1 MPTGRL
7 VLNLKGGLGNQ
18 LFGIYA
24 AMALEAEFNV
34 NCEIHTYG
42 IDLNHKSGNTD
53 ATAFQYGRDLNLV
66 KSRNL
71 NQRLLNNRH
80 IRKISEKTRFN
91 LGVLNQVRYI
101 EKNDQGKALID
112 LGNLLDSKPSTV
124 LLDGFFQDFSY
135 FNKVNEFLPDFTLA
149 EPSHWLASQK
159 ELAASLRPIIIH
171 IRLGDYF
178 QNGMQI
184 LTKDYFN
191 EALHE
196 MYRLVE
202 SDDVWVFSDSPNQ
215 AREFLDIS
223 TSKRVRFLA
232 NDQKST
238 ETLVLMREGSGLIC
252 SNSTFSYW
260 AGRTS
265 SYKRPVIF
273 PRKFSANPDLQIRNI
288 PEEWISL
295 DN

>member
-1 MPTGRL
+1 MPTRRL

-24 AMALEAEFNV
+24 AMALEAEFKL

-42 IDLNHKSGNTD
+42 IDLNHKSGKTD
-53 ATAFQYGRDLNLV
+53 ATAFQYGRDLDLV
-66 KSRNL
+66 ESRNL
-71 NQRLLNNRH
+71 GQHLLDTKY
-80 IRKISEKTRFN
+80 IRKISETIKFN
-91 LGVLNQVRYI
+91 SGVLKQVRYI
-101 EKNDQGKALID
+101 EKNDWAKTLSD
-112 LGNLLDSKPSTV
+112 LGNLLDSKPRTV

-135 FNKVNEFLPDFTLA
+135 FNKINEFLPHFTL
-149 EPSHWLASQK
+149 SKTSNWLASQK
-159 ELAASLRPIIIH
+159 ELASSLRPIIIH

-191 EALHE
+191 EALLE
-196 MYRLVE
+196 MHRLVE
-202 SDDVWVFSDSPNQ
+202 TEDVWVFSDSPNQ
-215 AREFLDIS
+215 ARKFLDVP
-223 TSKRVRFLA
+223 TSKRVTFFE

-265 SYKRPVIF
+265 SHKRPVIF
-273 PRKFSANPDLQIRNI
+273 PRRFSPNPDFQIRNV
-288 PEEWISL
+288 PKEWISL

>member
-7 VLNLKGGLGNQ
+7 VLNLRGGLGNQ

-24 AMALEAEFNV
+24 AIALEAEFKV
-34 NCEIHTYG
+34 KCEIHTRR

-66 KSRNL
+66 ESWNL
-71 NQRLLNNRH
+71 SQRLLNNSH
-80 IRKISEKTRFN
+80 IRKMSEKTRFN
-91 LGVLNQVRYI
+91 SGVLNQVRYI
-101 EKNDQGKALID
+101 EKNDWDKTLID
-112 LGNLLDSKPSTV
+112 LGDLLDSKPRTV
-124 LLDGFFQDFSY
+124 HLDGFFQDFSY
-135 FNKVNEFLPDFTLA
+135 FNRVNEFLPDFALA
-149 EPSHWLASQK
+149 EPSNWLVSQK

-196 MYRLVE
+196 MSRLVE
-202 SDDVWVFSDSPNQ
+202 TDDVWVFSDSPNQ
-215 AREFLDIS
+215 AREFLDVP

-265 SYKRPVIF
+265 SHKRPVIL
-273 PRKFSANPDLQIRNI
+273 PRKFSPDPDLQIRNV
-288 PEEWISL
+288 PKEWVSL
-295 DN
+295 GN

>member
-1 MPTGRL
+1 MSTGKM

-24 AMALEAEFNV
+24 AMALEAEFKT

-42 IDLNHKSGNTD
+42 IDLNHRSGNTD

-66 KSRNL
+66 ASRNL
-71 NQRLLNNRH
+71 SQRLQNNKH
-80 IRKISEKTRFN
+80 IRKISENIRFKS
-91 LGVLNQVRYI
+91 GVLNQVRYH
-101 EKNDQGKALID
+101 EKNNWEKTLID
-112 LGNLLDSKPSTV
+112 LANLLDSKPST
-124 LLDGFFQDFSY
+124 LFLDGFFQDFSY

-149 EPSHWLASQK
+149 NPSNWLASQK

-171 IRLGDYF
+171 IRLGDYL

-191 EALHE
+191 EALRE

-215 AREFLDIS
+215 AREFLDIP
-223 TSKRVRFLA
+223 TSKRVKFLA

-238 ETLVLMREGSGLIC
+238 ETLILMREGSGLIC

-265 SYKRPVIF
+265 SHNRPVMF
-273 PRKFSANPDLQIRNI
+273 PRKFSANPDFQIRNV
-288 PEEWISL
+288 PKEWISL

>member
-1 MPTGRL
+1 MPTARL

-24 AMALEAEFNV
+24 AMALESEFKV
-34 NCEIHTYG
+34 NCAIHTYG
-42 IDLNHKSGNTD
+42 VDLNHKSGNTD

-66 KSRNL
+66 ESRNFS
-71 NQRLLNNRH
+71 QRLLNNRH
-80 IRKISEKTRFN
+80 IRNMSENIKVD
-91 LGVLNQVRYI
+91 LGVLNQIRYI
-101 EKNDQGKALID
+101 EENDREKTLID
-112 LGNLLDSKPSTV
+112 LGHLLDSEPRTV

-135 FNKVNEFLPDFTLA
+135 FNKVNEFLPNFTLDD
-149 EPSHWLASQK
+149 PSNWLVSQK

-171 IRLGDYF
+171 IRLGDYS

-215 AREFLDIS
+215 AREFLDIPS
-223 TSKRVRFLA
+223 SKRVRFLA

-238 ETLVLMREGSGLIC
+238 ETLMLMREGSGLIC

-265 SYKRPVIF
+265 SLKRPVIF
-273 PRKFSANPDLQIRNI
+273 PRKFSLNPDLQIRNI
-288 PEEWISL
+288 PKEWISL

>member
-1 MPTGRL
+1 MPRRRL

-24 AMALEAEFNV
+24 AMALEAELKV
-34 NCEIHTYG
+34 HCAIHTYG
-42 IDLNHKSGNTD
+42 IDLNHKSGETD
-53 ATAFQYGRDLNLV
+53 ATAFQYGRDLDLV
-66 KSRNL
+66 ESRNL
-71 NQRLLNNRH
+71 SQRLLNNTF
-80 IRKISEKTRFN
+80 IRKISESTKLN
-91 LGVLNQVRYI
+91 SGVLKQVTYI
-101 EKNDQGKALID
+101 EKNDWGKTLLD
-112 LGNLLDSKPSTV
+112 LGNLLDSKPKTV

-135 FNKVNEFLPDFTLA
+135 FNKVNEFLPNFTLA
-149 EPSHWLASQK
+149 DPSNWLVSQK

-171 IRLGDYF
+171 IRLGDYS

-196 MYRLVE
+196 MYKLVE

-215 AREFLDIS
+215 AREFLDRP

-238 ETLVLMREGSGLIC
+238 ETLMLMREGSGLIC

-265 SYKRPVIF
+265 SLKRPVIF
-273 PRKFSANPDLQIRNI
+273 PRKFSPNPDLQIRNI
-288 PEEWISL
+288 PKEWISL

>member
-1 MPTGRL
+1 MSMARL

-24 AMALEAEFNV
+24 ALALEIVFKV

-42 IDLNHKSGNTD
+42 IDLNHRSGDTD
-53 ATAFQYGRDLNLV
+53 ATEFQYGRDLNLV
-66 KSRNL
+66 RSRNL
-71 NQRLLNNRH
+71 TQRLQNKKL
-80 IRKISEKTRFN
+80 IQKISENFIFN
-91 LGVLNQVRYI
+91 LGVLNQVRYL
-101 EKNDQGKALID
+101 EENDWKKTLID
-112 LGNLLDSKPSTV
+112 LGDLLDSKPSTV

-135 FNKVNEFLPDFTLA
+135 FDKVKEFLPEFTLVN
-149 EPSHWLASQK
+149 PSHWLASQQ
-159 ELAASLRPIIIH
+159 ELAASSRPIMIH
-171 IRLGDYF
+171 IRLGDYL

-191 EALHE
+191 EALRE
-196 MYRLVE
+196 MCRLVA
-202 SDDVWVFSDSPNQ
+202 SDDVWVFSDSPSQ
-215 AREFLDIS
+215 AREFLDPP
-223 TSKRVRFLA
+223 TAKRVRFLA

-265 SYKRPVIF
+265 SQTRPVIF
-273 PRKFSANPDLQIRNI
+273 PRRFSPNPDFQIRNV
-288 PEEWISL
+288 PKEWISL

>member
-1 MPTGRL
+1 MSTRRL
-7 VLNLKGGLGNQ
+7 ILNLKGGLGNQ

-24 AMALEAEFNV
+24 AMALETEFKV

-42 IDLNHKSGNTD
+42 IDLNHASGNTD
-53 ATAFQYGRDLNLV
+53 ATAFQYGRDLNLA

-71 NQRLLNNRH
+71 SQRLQNNKHIRKTSENIRFNSRLLNQ
-80 IRKISEKTRFN
+80 F
-91 LGVLNQVRYI
+91 RYL
-101 EKNDQGKALID
+101 EKNDWEKTLVD
-112 LGNLLDSKPSTV
+112 LGDLLGSKPSTI

-149 EPSHWLASQK
+149 NPSHWLASQK
-159 ELAASLRPIIIH
+159 ELAASLQPIIIH
-171 IRLGDYF
+171 IRLGDYL

-191 EALHE
+191 KALRE
-196 MYRLVE
+196 MYKLAE

-215 AREFLDIS
+215 AREFLDIPP
-223 TSKRVRFLA
+223 SKRVRFLA

-265 SYKRPVIF
+265 SHNRPVII
-273 PRKFSANPDLQIRNI
+273 PKKFSPNPDLQIRNV
-288 PEEWISL
+288 PKEWISL

>member
-1 MPTGRL
+1 MSTGRL
-7 VLNLKGGLGNQ
+7 ILNLKGGLGNQ

-24 AMALEAEFNV
+24 AMALGAEFKV
-34 NCEIHTYG
+34 NCEIQTYG
-42 IDLNHKSGNTD
+42 IDLNHRSGNTD
-53 ATAFQYGRDLNLV
+53 ATAFEYGRDLNIV
-66 KSRNL
+66 ESRNL
-71 NQRLLNNRH
+71 SQRLQNNKH
-80 IRKISEKTRFN
+80 IRKISEKIRFN
-91 LGVLNQVRYI
+91 SGVLNQVRYL
-101 EKNDQGKALID
+101 EKNDWEKTLID
-112 LGNLLDSKPSTV
+112 LGDLLNSKPSTV

-149 EPSHWLASQK
+149 DPSNWLASQK
-159 ELAASLRPIIIH
+159 ELAALLRPIIIH

-191 EALHE
+191 EALRE

-202 SDDVWVFSDSPNQ
+202 SDEVWVFSDSPNQ
-215 AREFLDIS
+215 AREFLDIPP
-223 TSKRVRFLA
+223 SKRVRFLA

-265 SYKRPVIF
+265 SHNRPVIF
-273 PRKFSANPDLQIRNI
+273 PRKFSPNPDLQIRNV
-288 PEEWISL
+288 PKEWISL

>member
-1 MPTGRL
+1 MPRRRL

-24 AMALEAEFNV
+24 AMALEAELKV
-34 NCEIHTYG
+34 HCAIHTYG
-42 IDLNHKSGNTD
+42 IDLNHKSGETD
-53 ATAFQYGRDLNLV
+53 ATAFQYGRDLDLV
-66 KSRNL
+66 ESRNL
-71 NQRLLNNRH
+71 SQRLLNNTF
-80 IRKISEKTRFN
+80 IRKISESTKLN
-91 LGVLNQVRYI
+91 SGVLKQVTYI
-101 EKNDQGKALID
+101 EKNDWGKTLLD
-112 LGNLLDSKPSTV
+112 LGNLLDSKPKTV

-135 FNKVNEFLPDFTLA
+135 FNKVNEFLPNFTLA
-149 EPSHWLASQK
+149 DPSNWLVSQK

-171 IRLGDYF
+171 IRLGDYS

-196 MYRLVE
+196 MYKLVE

-215 AREFLDIS
+215 AREFLDIP

-238 ETLVLMREGSGLIC
+238 ETLMLMREGSGLIC

-265 SYKRPVIF
+265 SLKRPVIF
-273 PRKFSANPDLQIRNI
+273 PRKFSPNPDLQIRNI
-288 PEEWISL
+288 PKEWISL